1 MHQIIFYVDRQ
12 GKSSLLDYIAELE
25 NSKSKDSRIK
35 LTKIREYVKALSEN
49 GTYLPEKYAKHL
61 DGEIWELRP
70 IDDRILFAGWVD
82 GAFVLLHSFVKK
94 SQKTPKREIEQAKRE
109 LADFKEREGKARI
122 IRRAVSLYGMKNLTR
137 SISRRKKSRKAICAL
152 RSSRS

>member
-25 NSKSKDSRIK
+25 DSKSKDSRIK
-35 LTKIREYVKALSEN
+35 LTKIREYVKALSVN
-49 GTYLPEKYAKHL
+49 GTLLPEKYSKHL

-70 IDDRILFAGWVD
+70 INDRILFAGWSN

-94 SQKTPKREIEQAKRE
+94 TQKTPKREIEQAKRE
-109 LADFKEREGKARI
+109 LADFKEREGKA
-122 IRRAVSLYGMKNLTR
+122 
-137 SISRRKKSRKAICAL
+137 
-152 RSSRS
+152 

>member
-1 MHQIIFYVDRQ
+1 MQETEDRTLHQIIFYVDRQ

-49 GTYLPEKYAKHL
+49 GAYLPEKYAKHL

-109 LADFKEREGKARI
+109 LADFKEREGKA
-122 IRRAVSLYGMKNLTR
+122 
-137 SISRRKKSRKAICAL
+137 
-152 RSSRS
+152 